1 MAVIEKREF
10 LFEVQSND
18 EGNHIT
24 GRPIVYGAPTLI
36 GGSFNEVF
44 EPGALNTADLR
55 DVPLLVGH
63 DQSSIP
69 VARSRRNNGNSTMQ
83 LTVGPEGLDFDAS
96 LDVENNSTA
105 RELYS
110 AVKRQDISGMSA
122 AFTVADEEWTDLDS
136 EVPTRHIRS
145 VSKVYEVSA
154 VTFPA
159 YEQTSITARSAQE
172 ALESARAALER
183 ARSEAHDTE
192 VRAAIK
198 NLIKGESNHED

>member
-183 ARSEAHDTE
+183 ARADQHDTE

-198 NLIKGESNHED
+198 NLIKGV